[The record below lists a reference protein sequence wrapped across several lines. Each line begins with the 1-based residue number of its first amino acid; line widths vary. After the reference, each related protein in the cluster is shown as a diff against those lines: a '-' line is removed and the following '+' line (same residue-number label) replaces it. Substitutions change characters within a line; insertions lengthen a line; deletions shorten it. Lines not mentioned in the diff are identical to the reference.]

1 MTFPKPGPQ
10 PGGFRPGPQP
20 GGFRPGPQPGGFR
33 PGPPRPSVP
42 PTGPATSPATGGPQA
57 PAQVAVNL
65 PSAVDEA
72 TGEIVRETGHPA
84 VDAVLSSLENA
95 SRLAPSEQIAEYE
108 AAHQVLQETLASI
121 DR

>member
-1 MTFPKPGPQ
+1 MTFPTPGPT
-10 PGGFRPGPQP
+10 PGGFRPGPT
-20 GGFRPGPQPGGFR
+20 PGGFR
-33 PGPPRPSVP
+33 PGPPPVPRPP
-42 PTGPATSPATGGPQA
+42 MQAPSPAPAPQ
-57 PAQVAVNL
+57 
-65 PSAVDEA
+65 SAVDEV

-84 VDAVLSSLENA
+84 VDAVLSALENA

>member
-1 MTFPKPGPQ
+1 MTFPTPGN
-10 PGGFRPGPQP
+10 
-20 GGFRPGPQPGGFR
+20 FR
-33 PGPPRPSVP
+33 PGPPPVPRPPMHAPSP
-42 PTGPATSPATGGPQA
+42 QPSPQPAAGVSQ
-57 PAQVAVNL
+57 
-65 PSAVDEA
+65 AVDQQ

-84 VDAVLSSLENA
+84 VDAVLSALENA